1 MMMSISR
8 RQFLKGM
15 AGVSALSVTNIFSR
29 MAFADIKHKGGDL
42 TSCLQLLN
50 YGYGGTL
57 EDEDTTQ
64 VPTLVK
70 DLYTNAY
77 NVLDVSKSK
86 TFVDVAADS
95 VIQTLCDNNGIV
107 HLGGP
112 MLGDLTSTGVKV
124 WVRTFRPAAVKVRVT
139 TPAGD
144 VDFGPV
150 NSTTATDHVAIVPV
164 TGLDPSTSYP
174 YSVLVD
180 DTPIT
185 IPNGAAITTAPQQ
198 GQAGITR
205 IAFGT
210 CPHRWG
216 LGRQDLWERISSRNP
231 AVMLLGGDIA
241 VQDRENNIAMH
252 RADVL
257 VRDLQPPWKDFAASI
272 PVYATWDDHDYFNN
286 DKAGIPSGYT
296 DTDRQNVCSVFRS
309 SWNNPS
315 YGASKGVYFRT
326 RIGPCDV
333 IMVDNRYFR
342 YQSGD
347 THPFLGD
354 EQMDWLEEQLLAC
367 TAPFIILSCGT
378 MWSDYVSGGKDS
390 WGTKDPAG
398 RERIFN
404 FIEEN
409 NIKGVLLISGDRHGA
424 RGFRIPRPSG
434 YEYYE
439 FEPASLGKRS
449 GPPVTDSSWTT
460 QLYGYANK
468 YAFGEFEFDTTKSD
482 PEVTFRLTE
491 EDNAELYSITLKRSQ
506 LTPKRP
512 KADINGDGKVDVVDL
527 RIMAN
532 EWLNDY
538 SATGAVKRP

>member
-1 MMMSISR
+1 MSISR

-15 AGVSALSVTNIFSR
+15 AGVSALGVTNIFSR
-29 MAFADIKHKGGDL
+29 MAFADIKHTGGDL

-57 EDEDTTQ
+57 EDTTQ
-64 VPTLVK
+64 IPTLVK

-77 NVLDVSKSK
+77 NVLNASKSK
-86 TFVDVAADS
+86 TFADVAADS

-150 NSTTATDHVAIVPV
+150 NSTPATDHVAIVP
-164 TGLDPSTSYP
+164 
-174 YSVLVD
+174 
-180 DTPIT
+180 
-185 IPNGAAITTAPQQ
+185 QE

-205 IAFGT
+205 IAVGT

-216 LGRQDLWERISSRNP
+216 LGRRKLWERISSRNP
-231 AVMLLGGDIA
+231 AAMLLGGDIA
-241 VQDRENNIAMH
+241 VQDRNNDIAMH

-272 PVYATWDDHDYFNN
+272 PVYATWDDHDYFDN

-347 THPFLGD
+347 THRFLGD

-404 FIEEN
+404 FIEDN

-439 FEPASLGKRS
+439 FETASLGKRS
-449 GPPVTDSSWTT
+449 GPPVTDPSWTT

-482 PEVTFRLTE
+482 PEVTFRLIE
-491 EDNAELYSITLKRSQ
+491 EDNVELYSITLKRSQ
-506 LTPKRP
+506 LTPKPLKVPR
-512 KADINGDGKVDVVDL
+512 ADINGDGKVDVDDL
-527 RIMAN
+527 RMMAN

-538 SATGAVKRP
+538 AATEAVKRP